1 MKNKSSILAWSRHS
15 AIIDQNLTTL
25 RLDQAVDN
33 SKERCL
39 PTAAC
44 PDDRDKFTGVYGQ
57 VDIAQNLCSS
67 FALLIRL
74 ANFARFELIYLQR
87 CYLRLFGFTEMLL
100 ITEDR
105 VPRAAKLQ
113 PNKKSRKIPLL
124 HLPRRRLCYNSWKEG
139 CHPERM

>member
-1 MKNKSSILAWSRHS
+1 LKNKSSILARSRHS
-15 AIIDQNLTTL
+15 AIIDHDLTGL

-57 VDIAQNLCSS
+57 VDIAQNLNRE
-67 FALLIRL
+67 FALRVGF

-87 CYLRLFGFTEMLL
+87 CYLRLFRVYCKMLL
-100 ITEDR
+100 T
-105 VPRAAKLQ
+105 
-113 PNKKSRKIPLL
+113 
-124 HLPRRRLCYNSWKEG
+124 KEAQST
-139 CHPERM
+139 